1 MAGSEGEEDWRVW
14 SMTWGRERQKATRPV
29 ISGSKEGTAVRVTK
43 QASSR
48 IIDKLNL
55 RTGLCNSSIQ
65 AYADVSNACPRKADE
80 LFCRLL
86 LVSFRVDRCR
96 HWV

>member
-1 MAGSEGEEDWRVW
+1 MW

-55 RTGLCNSSIQ
+55 RIGLC
-65 AYADVSNACPRKADE
+65 D
-80 LFCRLL
+80 
-86 LVSFRVDRCR
+86 
-96 HWV
+96 